1 LKTSDIMAD
10 GVMQAMHLAD
20 DVLRLTTVS
29 LDQLTAAAGF
39 LVRARACFSDGAA
52 MRHPR
57 RFDAVSRLELAG
69 KAIGAELRKRAFAPE
84 ISGDV
89 SEAA

>member
-1 LKTSDIMAD
+1 MAD
-10 GVMQAMHLAD
+10 GVMQAMHIAD
-20 DVLRLTTVS
+20 DVLRSTTAS

-39 LVRARACFSDGAA
+39 LVRARACFSDGAL
-52 MRHPR
+52 RHPR
-57 RFDAVSRLELAG
+57 RVDAVSRLELAG
-69 KAIGAELRKRAFAPE
+69 KAIGAELRRRAFAPE